1 MAWCLSVSIATFIIT
16 TGRELI
22 KQPHVHIEEWYFITD
37 PSNGTTALHV
47 AVTLNLDRVVG
58 LLLEN
63 GASNSLQDK
72 EVSIFNNFN
81 YTCALRLL
89 VDFAGTNN

>member
-1 MAWCLSVSIATFIIT
+1 M
-16 TGRELI
+16 
-22 KQPHVHIEEWYFITD
+22 
-37 PSNGTTALHV
+37 

-72 EVSIFNNFN
+72 EVSIKFNNYN

>member
-1 MAWCLSVSIATFIIT
+1 M
-16 TGRELI
+16 
-22 KQPHVHIEEWYFITD
+22 
-37 PSNGTTALHV
+37 

-72 EVSIFNNFN
+72 EVSIFNNYN